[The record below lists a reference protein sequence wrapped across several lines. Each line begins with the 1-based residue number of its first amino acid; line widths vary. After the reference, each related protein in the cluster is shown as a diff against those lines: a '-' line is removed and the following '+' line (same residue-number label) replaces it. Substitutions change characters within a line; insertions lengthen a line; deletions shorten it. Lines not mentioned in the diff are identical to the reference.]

1 MQQATVKR
9 LPLSKARVTLGA
21 VVERARRKKEYF
33 VIEKDGVPA
42 AGLMNIDDFED
53 YLEMKN
59 PRVREIIKK
68 GYEEYVAG
76 KSHPAEELLDEIK
89 KRKAAKPK
97 RGRKS

>member
-9 LPLSKARVTLGA
+9 LPLSEAQTKLGA
-21 VVERARRKKEYF
+21 VIERARQKKEYF

-42 AGLMNIDDFED
+42 AGLMDIDEFED
-53 YLEMKN
+53 YLELKN

-68 GYEEYVAG
+68 GYNEYLAG

-89 KRKAAKPK
+89 KGNVAKPK
-97 RGRKS
+97 RRRKK